1 MRRQQAMQGDVAM
14 LDNTTRRLLRNH
26 RKAKALTQAAL
37 AARLGLPQS
46 FIAKIETGERRLSA
60 SELIMLCRHL
70 DIDVHKIVAQVLAR
84 MEQRHAID
92 KASNVTASK
101 SQQK

>member
-1 MRRQQAMQGDVAM
+1 MQGDVAM
-14 LDNTTRRLLRNH
+14 LDNTIRRLLRDH
-26 RKAKALTQAAL
+26 RKAKALAQAAL

-60 SELIMLCRHL
+60 AELIMLCHHL
-70 DIDVHKIVAQVLAR
+70 GIDVHKVVAQVLAR
-84 MEQRHAID
+84 MEQGQAIN

-101 SQQK
+101 SRQRKEFSE